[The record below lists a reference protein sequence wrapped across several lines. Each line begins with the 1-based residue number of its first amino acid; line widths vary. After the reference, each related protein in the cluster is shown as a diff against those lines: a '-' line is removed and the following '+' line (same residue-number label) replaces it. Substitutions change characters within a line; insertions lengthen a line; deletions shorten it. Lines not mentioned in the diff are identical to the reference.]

1 MAALE
6 DLARAATRRETP
18 AGSGRMV
25 WHAWNAGAGAPVVLL
40 HGGNGSWRHWART
53 IPALAARR
61 HVLAAD
67 LPGLG
72 ESDLPDG
79 VDEPG
84 AVAAI
89 VADGLR
95 CLLGDTAQADL
106 VGFSFGAM
114 VGGIVAAGLPLRSLA
129 VIGAGA
135 LGVPRT
141 PVPLEKIRDKAGAA
155 RVAAHRRNLGSLMIH
170 DAARIDDAAL
180 AMQEWHTVHAR
191 FRSRGFASATLLKD
205 ALAGTRLPLCAI
217 WGEHDQVAA
226 PNLARRVAALREV
239 RPDARVEIVPGAG
252 HWVMYEAP
260 EAVNATLESWP
271 GR

>member
-1 MAALE
+1 MAPLE
-6 DLARAATRRETP
+6 ELARAATRRETP
-18 AGSGRMV
+18 AGAGRMV
-25 WHAWNAGAGAPVVLL
+25 WHEWNAGAGAPVVLL
-40 HGGNGSWRHWART
+40 HGGNGSWRHWARN
-53 IPALAARR
+53 IPGLAARR

-79 VDEPG
+79 VEEPA

-89 VADGLR
+89 MADGLR
-95 CLLGDTAQADL
+95 HLVEDTAGADL

-114 VGGIVAAGLPLRSLA
+114 VGGIVAAGLPLRSLV

-141 PVPLEKIRDKAGAA
+141 PVPLEKIRDKAGEA
-155 RVAAHRRNLGSLMIH
+155 RAAAHRRNLASLMIH
-170 DAARIDDAAL
+170 DPARIDGLAL

-205 ALAGTRLPLCAI
+205 ALAGTRLPLGAI

-226 PNLARRVAALREV
+226 PNLGGRIAALREA

-252 HWVMYEAP
+252 HWVMYEAA
-260 EAVNATLESWP
+260 EAVNAVLEGWLA
-271 GR
+271 R